1 VVLSTTTMS
10 VVIAGLLGTVPPV
23 VILAIGAVLVLLG
36 ILRMFKLLLRLMLNS
51 LGRND
56 NPVLAGVLMI
66 LVGAIAMVVAVV
78 R

>member
-1 VVLSTTTMS
+1 MVLSTTTTF
-10 VVIAGLLGTVPPV
+10 VVIAGLLGKVPPV
-23 VILAIGAVLVLLG
+23 VVLAIGAVLVL
-36 ILRMFKLLLRLMLNS
+36 RMFKLLPRLTLNS
-51 LGRND
+51 LGRNN